1 MKKTVSAAIG
11 GRNFIIDEDAYN
23 ALGNYLDSFQSGLE
37 NTNSRQ
43 EVMDELEM
51 RIADLFQEKMAG
63 KEVVG
68 ISMVN
73 DIVKQLGMPD
83 WKAVNVNGGTGNR
96 GNDGRSYS
104 AEEDMGGYG
113 TRKKFYRDPD
123 DKMIGGV
130 CSGLAIHLNI
140 DVALVRVLFVLALI
154 CGTAGFWIYIIICI
168 IAPCARTAAEKCAM
182 RGIPATAEN
191 IRYFSGNNYS
201 R

>member
-11 GRNFIIDEDAYN
+11 GRNFILDEDAYN

-37 NTNSRQ
+37 NTHSRQ

-68 ISMVN
+68 INMVN

-83 WKAVNVNGGTGNR
+83 WKAENVNGNYTQGQQGYDTGTNMG
-96 GNDGRSYS
+96 SCS
-104 AEEDMGGYG
+104 A
-113 TRKKFYRDPD
+113 RKKFYRDPD